1 MHETLKNCPFCGG
14 APTTIERPDNIDGTQ
29 FFYAI
34 ACYCGRHSACAH
46 KMAVRK
52 TPEIAKADAIA
63 AWNTRTPQPTQAQA
77 GAVPLTDEQIS
88 LLRFATSSLFHLFE
102 RRNNKEIPHCQ
113 LMDELGQVVEHVIR
127 RTVAAHGIK
136 GGQHG

>member
-1 MHETLKNCPFCGG
+1 MATDTASAAQILLPCPFCGG
-14 APTTIERPDNIDGTQ
+14 SPTTIERPDNIDGTQ
-29 FFYAI
+29 FFCAI

-77 GAVPLTDEQIS
+77 GAVPLTDEQIVGVLHS
-88 LLRFATSSLFHLFE
+88 IPINASPSHHIAFARAIE
-102 RRNNKEIPHCQ
+102 Q
-113 LMDELGQVVEHVIR
+113 
-127 RTVAAHGIK
+127 AHGIK
-136 GGQHG
+136 GGPHGTE

>member
-1 MHETLKNCPFCGG
+1 MTEPTALLPCPFCGG

-77 GAVPLTDEQIS
+77 GAVPLTDEQIDAAAKK
-88 LLRFATSSLFHLFE
+88 LAECMEYPWEFMPEPGRKNMRKHA
-102 RRNNKEIPHCQ
+102 Q
-113 LMDELGQVVEHVIR
+113 DVID
-127 RTVAAHGIK
+127 AAHGIGIK
-136 GGQHG
+136 GGQHGADT

>member
-1 MHETLKNCPFCGG
+1 MTEPTELLPCPFCGG

-46 KMAVRK
+46 KMVVRK
-52 TPEIAKADAIA
+52 TPEIAKADAVA

-77 GAVPLTDEQIS
+77 GAVPLTSAQIEAAAPEYS
-88 LLRFATSSLFHLFE
+88 VDDFLDFNAGVRFAEQHHG
-102 RRNNKEIPHCQ
+102 I
-113 LMDELGQVVEHVIR
+113 
-127 RTVAAHGIK
+127 GIK
-136 GGQHG
+136 GGQHGADT